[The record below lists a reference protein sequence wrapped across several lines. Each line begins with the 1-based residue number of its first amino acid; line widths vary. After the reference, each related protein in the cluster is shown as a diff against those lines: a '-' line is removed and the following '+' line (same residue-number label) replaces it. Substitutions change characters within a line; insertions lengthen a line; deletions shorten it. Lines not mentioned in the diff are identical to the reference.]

1 MANAALAAA
10 LLATPA
16 WAQRRGGVAFGST
29 GRAGGF
35 AFHGPAMGGPG
46 SVRFGD
52 AGGVRFGSTFRR
64 PVFLPNRFGHGRFFG
79 GYSYY
84 PAYYVYPSY
93 SLYPGFYSDSD
104 DLPSAYTSYVPSEG
118 YLDNNALIQQQQL
131 LDEEAQQR
139 EIERL
144 EEEVD
149 RLRAK
154 RENFAQPP
162 AEPEMEPTTQL
173 VFKDGHS
180 EEVQNYAIVGKTL
193 WIFNEQRARRVPL
206 SGLDISATTNANEKS
221 GVDFHLPE

>member
-1 MANAALAAA
+1 MGPLFAGQCFCPTALGI
-10 LLATPA
+10 
-16 WAQRRGGVAFGST
+16 GG
-29 GRAGGF
+29 
-35 AFHGPAMGGPG
+35 
-46 SVRFGD
+46 
-52 AGGVRFGSTFRR
+52 
-64 PVFLPNRFGHGRFFG
+64 FFG

-93 SLYPGFYSDSD
+93 SSYPGFYSDSD
-104 DLPSAYTSYVPSEG
+104 DLPSAYTSYGPSEG